1 MRVVVSGAAG
11 FIGSHLTTA
20 LLDRGDEVIA
30 VDSYL
35 TGRAGNLAHVRTHEG
50 LREVEHDVVHPLS
63 VAGDVDAVLHFA
75 SPASPPD
82 YLAHPLATL
91 DVGTAGTRALLKLA
105 LAKRARFVLASTSE
119 VYGDP
124 LEHPQREEYWGNVNP
139 IGPRSVYDEAK
150 RCAEA
155 YTMAYHRMGLSTGI
169 VRIFNTYG
177 ERMRPNDGRAIP
189 NFTSQALRGDDITV
203 YGDGSQTR
211 SLCYVSDLVRGI
223 LLLLDHDEHRPV
235 NLGDSEEV
243 TIRELAERVRRLVG
257 GESRITFHP
266 LPEDDPRQRRPDTTR
281 AREILGWKP
290 VVRLEDGLRR
300 TVDWF
305 RINQPALGSR
315 PME

>member
-1 MRVVVSGAAG
+1 MRVVVTGAAG
-11 FIGSHLTTA
+11 FVGSHLTTA

-35 TGRAGNLAHVRTHEG
+35 TGRRANLAHVRRREG
-50 LREVEHDVVHPLS
+50 LREIGHDVVYPLT
-63 VAGDVDAVLHFA
+63 VTGDVDAVLHFA

-82 YLAHPLATL
+82 YLAHPVATL
-91 DVGTAGTRALLKLA
+91 DVGTAGTRALLELA
-105 LAKRARFVLASTSE
+105 VAKKARFILASTSE
-119 VYGDP
+119 VYGDA
-124 LEHPQREEYWGNVNP
+124 LEHPQREEYWGHVNP

-155 YTMAYHRMGLSTGI
+155 YTMAYQRMGLRTGI

-177 ERMRPNDGRAIP
+177 ERMRPDDGRAIP
-189 NFTSQALRGDDITV
+189 NFISQALRGEDLTV

-257 GESRITFHP
+257 GESRVRFHP

-281 AREILGWKP
+281 ALDVLGWKP
-290 VVRLEDGLRR
+290 VVPLEEGLSR

-305 RINQPALGSR
+305 RANQPGVASPPL
-315 PME
+315 E

>member
-1 MRVVVSGAAG
+1 MRVVLTGASG
-11 FIGSHLTTA
+11 FVGSHLTTA

-30 VDSYL
+30 VDNYI
-35 TGRAGNLAHVRTHEG
+35 TGRQDNLAHVRGRDG
-50 LREVEHDVVHPLS
+50 LREVRHDVVQPLT
-63 VAGDVDAVLHFA
+63 VDEPVDAVLHFA

-82 YLAHPLATL
+82 YHAHPLATL
-91 DVGTAGTRALLKLA
+91 DVGTAGTRALLE
-105 LAKRARFVLASTSE
+105 LAKANNARFILASTSE

-155 YTMAYHRMGLSTGI
+155 YTMAYHRMGVRTGI

-189 NFTSQALRGDDITV
+189 NFASQALRGEDITV

-223 LLLLDHDEHRPV
+223 VLLLDHDEHRPV
-235 NLGDSEEV
+235 NLGNSEEV
-243 TIRELAERVRRLVG
+243 TMLELAERIHSLVG
-257 GESRITFHP
+257 GPSKIVFCP
-266 LPEDDPRQRRPDTTR
+266 LPEDDPRQRRPDTRR
-281 AREILGWKP
+281 ASEILGWKP
-290 VVRLEDGLRR
+290 LVPVAEGLER
-300 TVDWF
+300 TVAWF
-305 RINQPALGSR
+305 RANVTDALNDPVR
-315 PME
+315 